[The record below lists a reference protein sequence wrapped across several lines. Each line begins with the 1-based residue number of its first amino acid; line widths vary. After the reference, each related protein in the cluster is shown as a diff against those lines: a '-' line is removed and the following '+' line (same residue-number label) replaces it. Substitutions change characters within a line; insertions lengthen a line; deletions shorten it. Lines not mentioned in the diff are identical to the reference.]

1 MTTIVQKYGGSS
13 LASVE
18 KIKSVAKRVIS
29 EKEKGN
35 DVVVVVSAMGKTT
48 DHLVNLSK
56 EISQNTNKRD
66 MDVLLSTGEQISI
79 ALLSMAIHALGYDA
93 ISFTGFQAGIKTDGI
108 HTKNKIVDI
117 EIEKIKGH
125 LKEGKIV
132 VVAGFQGIN
141 ENGDITTLGR
151 GGSDTTAVALAAKLG
166 CECDI
171 YTDVDGIYS
180 VDPRVYPK
188 SKKLKNISYQEM
200 IAMASLGAAAKLG
213 CECDIYTDV
222 DGIYSVDPRVYPKSK
237 KLKNISYQEMIA
249 MASLGAG
256 VMETRA
262 VEIGYKYNVPIYVAS
277 SSEYIL
283 GTYIKEYEKE
293 MEEQIIKGIAMNDN
307 ILMITI
313 ENVLLNSNNITR
325 IIEKLSEENV
335 NIDMISQSAPQN
347 GHVSLSFTVCKDDLN
362 SIYKVMDEIISETE
376 EIKIDIQSNITK
388 LSVVGLGM
396 MNQSDMLGKMFRVLS
411 NNNIEFKQFTTSE
424 ISVSYTLENK
434 DKERAVEIL
443 AKEFNL

>member
-13 LASVE
+13 LGSIE

-117 EIEKIKGH
+117 EIEKIKGN

-188 SKKLKNISYQEM
+188 
-200 IAMASLGAAAKLG
+200 A
-213 CECDIYTDV
+213 
-222 DGIYSVDPRVYPKSK
+222 K

-277 SSEYIL
+277 SSEYIQ

-313 ENVLLNSNNITR
+313 ENVLLNSNNIAR

>member
-132 VVAGFQGIN
+132 VVAGFQGVN

-188 SKKLKNISYQEM
+188 
-200 IAMASLGAAAKLG
+200 A
-213 CECDIYTDV
+213 
-222 DGIYSVDPRVYPKSK
+222 K

-313 ENVLLNSNNITR
+313 ENVLLNSNNIAR

>member
-200 IAMASLGAAAKLG
+200 IAMASLGA
-213 CECDIYTDV
+213 
-222 DGIYSVDPRVYPKSK
+222 
-237 KLKNISYQEMIA
+237 
-249 MASLGAG
+249 G

-313 ENVLLNSNNITR
+313 ENVLLNSNNIAR